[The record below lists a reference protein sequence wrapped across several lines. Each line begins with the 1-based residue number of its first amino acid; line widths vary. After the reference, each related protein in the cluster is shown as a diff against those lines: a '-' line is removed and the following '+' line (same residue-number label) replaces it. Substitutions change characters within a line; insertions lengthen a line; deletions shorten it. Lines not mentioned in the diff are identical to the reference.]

1 MSTITP
7 TQCQCARVLL
17 KWDQNDLATRCGL
30 HVQTICLFET
40 EQSTPTRRTLD
51 KITTA
56 LENAGV
62 EFLEGDGVKKKT
74 GEIKTLYGVDGF
86 REFLDHVYDIALN
99 KAGKIFV
106 LNSKHTNFYKWC
118 GGEEWYKKH
127 AKRMSV
133 IANQIDARV
142 IVEEEDNQFIGNT
155 FAEYRWFPK
164 SMWNDQT
171 IYSYGEYLAFLNFQE
186 NDVCIMILKHA
197 QFTEGFRVL
206 YDIAWKHAAHPPQPS

>member
-1 MSTITP
+1 MP
-7 TQCQCARVLL
+7 TTEQIRAARALIG
-17 KWDQNDLATRCGL
+17 WSQSDLAKHADL
-30 HVQTICLFET
+30 SQTGIARIENGT
-40 EQSTPTRRTLD
+40 NQPNSQTLQ
-51 KITTA
+51 KIT
-56 LENAGV
+56 NAFDQADV
-62 EFLEGDGVKKKT
+62 EFIGNSGVKKRT
-74 GEIKTLYGVDGF
+74 REIRELRGTEGF
-86 REFLDHVYDIALN
+86 RALMDDVYLAANTVGGNIRIINGTPSIFL
-99 KAGKIFV
+99 
-106 LNSKHTNFYKWC
+106 KWI
-118 GGEEWYKKH
+118 GEEWYKKH

-206 YDIAWKHAAHPPQPS
+206 YDIAWKHAAQPPPQPS